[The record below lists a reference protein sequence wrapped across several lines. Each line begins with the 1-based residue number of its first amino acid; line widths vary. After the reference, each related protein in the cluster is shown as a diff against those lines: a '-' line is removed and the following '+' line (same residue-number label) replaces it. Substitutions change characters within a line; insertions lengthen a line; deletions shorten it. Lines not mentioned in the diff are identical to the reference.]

1 VIVGIPREI
10 KDNEYRVAATP
21 AGVRELTHAGHQ
33 VLIASRG
40 LEEAVRDAPV
50 LAKGVNVYGGA
61 VTSAPVAEAHG
72 REHRP
77 LSALISGAPD

>member
-33 VLIASRG
+33 VLI
-40 LEEAVRDAPV
+40 EE
-50 LAKGVNVYGGA
+50 GA
-61 VTSAPVAEAHG
+61 GEGSAIP
-72 REHRP
+72 
-77 LSALISGAPD
+77 GAPD